1 MDVFHKPVLVGEVI
15 ASLRCRTGVVYVDG
29 TLGGGGHAFEIL
41 RSSAPDG
48 RLIGIDADGDAIREA
63 QKRLAPFGDRAIL
76 VKGNFAD
83 MENTLSGMNIKKVGG
98 ILLDLGVSSHQ
109 LDTAERGFSFTLD
122 APLDMR
128 MDRTRGPSAY
138 DLVHTLSEED
148 WGELIRKF
156 GEERMA
162 GRIARAIVKRR
173 ALSPIRTTADLAGV
187 VAGALPGTRKP
198 SRIHPATRTFQALR
212 IAVNDELVNLHR
224 AITGGMECLKPGGR
238 FSVISFHSLED
249 RIVKNAFRA
258 AEKGCICPSD
268 LPVCVCGRKPTMKVV
283 TRKPVVPGKDEI
295 RDNPR
300 ARSAKLRTA
309 ERIEPC
315 RP

>member
-15 ASLRCRTGVVYVDG
+15 ASLQCRTGVVYVDG

-41 RSSAPDG
+41 RNSAPDG

-83 MENTLSGMNIKKVGG
+83 METTLSGMNIEKVEG

-128 MDRTRGPSAY
+128 MDRVRGPSAY
-138 DLVHTLSEED
+138 DLVHTLSEEEL
-148 WGELIRKF
+148 GELIRKF

-173 ALSPIRTTADLAGV
+173 ALSPIRTTANLAGV
-187 VAGALPGTRKP
+187 VAGALPGTRRP

-258 AEKGCICPSD
+258 AEKGCICPPD
-268 LPVCVCGRKPTMKVV
+268 LPVCACGRKPTMKVV

-315 RP
+315 RQ

>member
-1 MDVFHKPVLVGEVI
+1 MEIFHKPVLVAEII
-15 ASLRCRTGVVYVDG
+15 ASLQCRAGAVFLDG

-41 RSSAPDG
+41 RNSAPDG
-48 RLIGIDADGDAIREA
+48 RLIGIDVDGDALRQAE
-63 QKRLAPFGDRAIL
+63 KHLASFGDRKIL

-83 MENTLSGMNIKKVGG
+83 MKTILSGMGIKEMEG

-128 MDRTRGPSAY
+128 MDRDRGPSAY
-138 DLVHTLSEED
+138 DLVHTFSQQELAV
-148 WGELIRKF
+148 LIRKF

-162 GRIARAIVKRR
+162 GRISRAIVKRR
-173 ALSPIRTTADLAGV
+173 ALSPIRTTVDLAAL
-187 VAGALPGTRKP
+187 VAGTLPGIRGP
-198 SRIHPATRTFQALR
+198 ARIHPATRTFQALR
-212 IAVNDELVNLHR
+212 IAVNDELANLQQ
-224 AITGGMECLKPGGR
+224 ALVDGMELLKPGGR

-249 RIVKNAFRA
+249 RIVKNAFYT
-258 AEKGCICPSD
+258 AEKGCICPPD
-268 LPVCVCGRKPTMKVV
+268 LPVCACGRKPTMKVL
-283 TRKPVVPGKDEI
+283 TRKPVVPGEVEI

-309 ERIEPC
+309 ERIGSC
-315 RP
+315 KQ

>member
-15 ASLRCRTGVVYVDG
+15 ASLRCRTGAVYVDG

-41 RSSAPDG
+41 RNSAPDG

-63 QKRLAPFGDRAIL
+63 QKRLAPFGGRAIL

-83 MENTLSGMNIKKVGG
+83 MENTLSGMNIENVEG

-128 MDRTRGPSAY
+128 MDRSRGPSAY
-138 DLVHTLSEED
+138 DLVHTLSEEAL
-148 WGELIRKF
+148 GKLIRKF

-162 GRIARAIVKRR
+162 GRIARAIVERR
-173 ALSPIRTTADLAGV
+173 TLSPIRTTADLAGV
-187 VAGALPGTRKP
+187 VVGALPGMRGP

-212 IAVNDELVNLHR
+212 LAVNDELANLHR
-224 AITGGMECLKPGGR
+224 AIAGGMERLKPGGR
-238 FSVISFHSLED
+238 FCVISFHSLE
-249 RIVKNAFRA
+249 
-258 AEKGCICPSD
+258 
-268 LPVCVCGRKPTMKVV
+268 
-283 TRKPVVPGKDEI
+283 
-295 RDNPR
+295 
-300 ARSAKLRTA
+300 
-309 ERIEPC
+309 
-315 RP
+315 

>member
-1 MDVFHKPVLVGEVI
+1 MVVFHKPVLVEEVV
-15 ASLRCRTGVVYVDG
+15 ASLQCRAGAVYVDG

-41 RSSAPDG
+41 RNSAPDG
-48 RLIGIDADGDAIREA
+48 RLIGIDADGDALRETR
-63 QKRLAPFGDRAIL
+63 KRLAPFGDRAVL

-83 MENTLSGMNIKKVGG
+83 MGTILSGMNIEKVEG

-128 MDRTRGPSAY
+128 MDQMRGPNAY
-138 DLVHTLSEED
+138 DLIHSLSVEEL
-148 WGELIRKF
+148 GGLIREF

-162 GRIARAIVKRR
+162 RRIARAIAKRR
-173 ALSPIRTTADLAGV
+173 AISPIRTTGDLAGV
-187 VAGALPGTRKP
+187 VAGAVPKSADTA
-198 SRIHPATRTFQALR
+198 RIHPATRTFQALR
-212 IAVNDELVNLHR
+212 IAVNDELINLR
-224 AITGGMECLKPGGR
+224 QAVAVGMERLKPGGR
-238 FSVISFHSLED
+238 ISVISFHSLED

-258 AEKGCICPSD
+258 GEKGCICPPD
-268 LPVCVCGRKPTMKVV
+268 LPLCACGRKPTMKVL
-283 TRKPVVPGKDEI
+283 TRKPVVAGEAEI
-295 RDNPR
+295 NDNPR

-309 ERIEPC
+309 ERIGSC

>member
-1 MDVFHKPVLVGEVI
+1 MEVFHKPVLVAEVI
-15 ASLRCRTGVVYVDG
+15 NSLQCRAAAVYVDG

-41 RSSAPDG
+41 THSSPDG
-48 RLIGIDADGDAIREA
+48 RLIGIDADGDALREA
-63 QKRLAPFGDRAIL
+63 KKRLAPFGDRAIL

-83 MENTLSGMNIKKVGG
+83 METILSGMKIEKVEG
-98 ILLDLGVSSHQ
+98 ILLDLGVSSHL

-128 MDRTRGPSAY
+128 MNRDRGPNAY
-138 DLVHTLSEED
+138 DLVHTLSQERLERI
-148 WGELIRKF
+148 LRKF

-162 GRIARAIVKRR
+162 GRIARAIVARR
-173 ALSPIRTTADLAGV
+173 TLSPIRTTGDLAGV
-187 VAGALPGTRKP
+187 VTGALPRTRGP
-198 SRIHPATRTFQALR
+198 ARIHPATRTFQALR
-212 IAVNDELVNLHR
+212 IAVNDELAALQR
-224 AITGGMECLKPGGR
+224 ALADGMERLKSGGR

-258 AEKGCICPSD
+258 AEKGCICPPD
-268 LPVCVCGRKPTMKVV
+268 LPVCACGRKPTMNVM
-283 TRKPVVPGKDEI
+283 TRRPVVPGEAEI

-309 ERIEPC
+309 ERIGPC